1 MTPKESGPVARRRR
15 ERAGAVVAAVIT
27 AAALTV
33 GLAGCRDVSAKTADR
48 VELCAKIV
56 GKTFT
61 NPFPDDAEKTKR
73 DIRKRADELDEMAKE
88 APDEKLR
95 QAIESTAEKMRSAEV
110 KGKGTSRT
118 VLGYISEQNDRLKD
132 LHHTCLNRDDYK

>member
-1 MTPKESGPVARRRR
+1 M
-15 ERAGAVVAAVIT
+15 
-27 AAALTV
+27 AALTA
-33 GLAGCRDVSAKTADR
+33 GLAGCHDVSAKTADR

-61 NPFPDDAEKTKR
+61 NPFPDDANKTEQ
-73 DIRKRADELDEMAKE
+73 DVRKRADELDEMAKE

-95 QAIESTAEKMRSAEV
+95 QAIESTAEKMRHAEV

-118 VLGYISEQNDRLKD
+118 ALGYLSEQNDRLKD
-132 LHHTCLNRDDYK
+132 LRHTCLNRDDYT